1 MTVYISE
8 RLPIGVYDLEARR
21 YGLNGPWGR
30 EAPQFGNQSARWELD
45 KAREFHVASV
55 PRRSQRRGW
64 RECHCRGCN
73 RNHDKARPKLVM
85 AAMAKVLGRRPD
97 RESSFRGRYI
107 YMRRTLYLLLANF
120 LLFGGL
126 TFSVFA
132 IVQAQGLRPFVLLNA
147 LIMVAAGGVW
157 LLDEFV
163 RR

>member
-1 MTVYISE
+1 
-8 RLPIGVYDLEARR
+8 
-21 YGLNGPWGR
+21 
-30 EAPQFGNQSARWELD
+30 
-45 KAREFHVASV
+45 
-55 PRRSQRRGW
+55 
-64 RECHCRGCN
+64 
-73 RNHDKARPKLVM
+73 M
-85 AAMAKVLGRRPD
+85 AAMANILGRRPN

-107 YMRRTLYLLLANF
+107 HMRRTLYLLLANF

-126 TFSVFA
+126 TFSAFA